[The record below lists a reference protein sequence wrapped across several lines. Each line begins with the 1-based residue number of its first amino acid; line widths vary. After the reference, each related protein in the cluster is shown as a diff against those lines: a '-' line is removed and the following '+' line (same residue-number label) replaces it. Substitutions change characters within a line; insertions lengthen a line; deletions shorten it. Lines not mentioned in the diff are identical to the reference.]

1 MTLRDVCHKEQKSQK
16 LAVLYIS
23 RGAVAGVQSHVQSLL
38 SNKDKRK
45 WRALKTVK
53 SLFELIIIII
63 LRFGSIFLCYSNVGK
78 AFALLTVAMVVRLIV
93 TFLVVSGNKL
103 SIKDKIFVAI
113 AWSPKATVQVRPPA
127 YATIG

>member
-16 LAVLYIS
+16 LAVLYIA
-23 RGAVAGVQSHVQSLL
+23 RGIVAGVQSHVQSLL

-63 LRFGSIFLCYSNVGK
+63 LR
-78 AFALLTVAMVVRLIV
+78 
-93 TFLVVSGNKL
+93 LVQYFCV
-103 SIKDKIFVAI
+103 I
-113 AWSPKATVQVRPPA
+113 PM
-127 YATIG
+127 

>member
-1 MTLRDVCHKEQKSQK
+1 MTLHDVCHKEQESQK

-23 RGAVAGVQSHVQSLL
+23 RGVVAGVQLHVQSLL

-63 LRFGSIFLCYSNVGK
+63 LR
-78 AFALLTVAMVVRLIV
+78 
-93 TFLVVSGNKL
+93 LVQYFCV
-103 SIKDKIFVAI
+103 I
-113 AWSPKATVQVRPPA
+113 PM
-127 YATIG
+127 

>member
-1 MTLRDVCHKEQKSQK
+1 MTLRDVCHKEQKFQK

-23 RGAVAGVQSHVQSLL
+23 RGFVAGVQSHVQSLL

-63 LRFGSIFLCYSNVGK
+63 LR
-78 AFALLTVAMVVRLIV
+78 
-93 TFLVVSGNKL
+93 LVQYFCV
-103 SIKDKIFVAI
+103 I
-113 AWSPKATVQVRPPA
+113 PM
-127 YATIG
+127 

>member
-1 MTLRDVCHKEQKSQK
+1 MTLRDVCRKEQKSQK

-23 RGAVAGVQSHVQSLL
+23 RGIVAGVQSHIQSLL

-63 LRFGSIFLCYSNVGK
+63 LH
-78 AFALLTVAMVVRLIV
+78 
-93 TFLVVSGNKL
+93 LVQYFCV
-103 SIKDKIFVAI
+103 I
-113 AWSPKATVQVRPPA
+113 PM
-127 YATIG
+127 